1 MTSASLLTLV
11 SAIISNRSLSIP
23 ALKRASPVGLGGGG
37 RVERGRSVVFP
48 CSAAAY
54 CRVGSTL
61 RYPEMS
67 GRGGGGGCFLI
78 GCLALPVNLGVCFG
92 LVSFFEDF

>member
-11 SAIISNRSLSIP
+11 SAIISNKSLSIP
-23 ALKRASPVGLGGGG
+23 ALKRASPVALGGGG
-37 RVERGRSVVFP
+37 RVARGRSVVPP
-48 CSAAAY
+48 CNAAAY
-54 CRVGSTL
+54 CRVSSTF

-78 GCLALPVNLGVCFG
+78 GCLALPFSWVLDFG
-92 LVSFFEDF
+92 F